1 MTSTKDIITKKR
13 DGLPL
18 SATEITHFVD
28 GYASGEIP
36 DYQAAAFCMAI
47 YLRGMD
53 DSETVALTQ
62 AIAGSGRQIELAEF
76 GQNTA
81 DKHSTGGV
89 GDKTTLI
96 CSPIAAACGVNVAKL
111 AGRGLGHTGGTIDKL
126 SAIPG
131 YNSQLTPSE
140 FHSQVRSIGIAVAAQ
155 TEDIAPADRKLYA
168 LRDVTGTVESPPLII
183 SSVMGKKIAAGAAC
197 IVLDVKYGSGAFIK
211 THEAAQTLANSMVD
225 IGEACGRRMSA
236 VVSSMD
242 APLGN
247 AVGNALEVREAV
259 DILSGRAAYDN
270 PQIIYLRDLC
280 ITLAGRMIA
289 LAKNLSEED
298 GEAMARAALE
308 SGAALAKF
316 REWIAAQGGDVSF
329 IERNDLPLAPLTAE
343 LFAPYDGGA
352 KFPFDTH
359 KVGEAACAL
368 GAGRMVLTDTID
380 PGAGVYF
387 KHENDGVTAKLYSS
401 CEEKLARGVEVL
413 NTAVLMF

>member
-1 MTSTKDIITKKR
+1 MTSIKDIITKKR

-18 SATEITHFVD
+18 TCAEIAHFVHE
-28 GYASGEIP
+28 YTSGAIP

-47 YLRGMD
+47 FLRGMD

-62 AIAGSGRQIELAEF
+62 AIAASGRQIDLAEF
-76 GQNTA
+76 GLNTA

-126 SAIPG
+126 SSIPG
-131 YNSQLTPSE
+131 YNSLLTPSE
-140 FHSQVRSIGIAVAAQ
+140 FHDQVRSIGIAVAAQ

-211 THEAAQTLANSMVD
+211 SQEAAQTLANSMVD
-225 IGEACGRRMSA
+225 IGNACGRRMSA

-259 DILSGRAAYDN
+259 DMLSGHATYDN

-329 IERNDLPLAPLTAE
+329 IQRNDLPLAPLTAE
-343 LFAPYDGGA
+343 VFAPYDGGVE
-352 KFPFDTH
+352 FPFDTQ
-359 KVGEAACAL
+359 KVGKAACAL

-387 KHENDGVTAKLYSS
+387 SHGNGGVTAKLYSS
-401 CEEKLARGVEVL
+401 CEAKLAQGVEIL
-413 NTAVLMF
+413 KTGL